1 MTKNSST
8 DTHPLGDNDESH
20 ISELAALV
28 KPQSPLNIINIL
40 HDEPD
45 LVIAKVLE
53 QLPQPMVLRVLHHL
67 PGKRSQAIVDS
78 LDFEAG
84 RQWSVTLQYP
94 EDSIGRLMCKPHAV
108 FSPETTVRDTITEIR
123 ELVDRM
129 MITYGYVVDPDNRLI
144 GLLVMR
150 DLMLANPDQPLSEVM
165 QTHLFSLHPEAPVA
179 DAMAAMVRRHYPVY
193 PVCDDENRL
202 IGTLN
207 GDVLFG
213 EYTFHLSAQSGQMV
227 GVEKEEHL
235 KTSWV
240 RSLRMRHPWLQL
252 NLLTAFMAAYVV
264 GIFEDTI
271 AQVVLLAVFLPVLA
285 GQSGNTGCQ
294 SLAVTLRGMTL
305 GESDHFSMLKILQKE
320 ALLGLFNGI
329 LVGITAGAGMFAYA
343 TMSNNPDAPLLAF
356 VVFLAM
362 VGSCTISSISG
373 VLVPFTLQRFGADP
387 ATASSIFLTTSTD
400 VASMGM
406 FLWLATVLIL

>member
-1 MTKNSST
+1 MVRNSST
-8 DTHPLGDNDESH
+8 DTRPLHDNDESH
-20 ISELAALV
+20 ISELVALV

-40 HDEPD
+40 HDETDP
-45 LVIAKVLE
+45 VFAKVLE

-108 FSPETTVRDTITEIR
+108 FSPETTVKEAITEIR
-123 ELVDRM
+123 DLVSRM
-129 MITYGYVVDPDNRLI
+129 MITYGYVVDADNQLI

-150 DLMLANPDQPLSEVM
+150 DLMLASPDQPLSEVM

-235 KTSWV
+235 KTSWK
-240 RSLRMRHPWLQL
+240 RSLRLRHPWLQL
-252 NLLTAFMAAYVV
+252 NLMTAFIAAYVV

-305 GESDHFSMLKILQKE
+305 GESDHYSMRNILQKE
-320 ALLGLFNGI
+320 ALLGLSNGI

-343 TMSNNPDAPLLAF
+343 MMSNNPDAQLLAF

-373 VLVPFTLQRFGADP
+373 VLVPFTLRRFGADP

>member
-1 MTKNSST
+1 MVKNSST
-8 DTHPLGDNDESH
+8 DTRPLHDNDESH
-20 ISELAALV
+20 ISELVALV

-40 HDEPD
+40 HDETDP
-45 LVIAKVLE
+45 VIAKVLE

-108 FSPETTVRDTITEIR
+108 FSPETTVKEAITEIR
-123 ELVDRM
+123 DLVSRM
-129 MITYGYVVDPDNRLI
+129 MITYGYVVDADNQLI

-150 DLMLANPDQPLSEVM
+150 DLMLASPDQPLSEVM

-193 PVCDDENRL
+193 PICDDENRL

-252 NLLTAFMAAYVV
+252 NLLTAFIAAYVV

-305 GESDHFSMLKILQKE
+305 GESDHYSIRNILQKE
-320 ALLGLFNGI
+320 ALLGLSNGI

-343 TMSNNPDAPLLAF
+343 MMSNNPDALLLAF

-373 VLVPFTLQRFGADP
+373 VLVPFTLKRFGADP

>member
-8 DTHPLGDNDESH
+8 DTRPLHDNDESH
-20 ISELAALV
+20 ISELVALV
-28 KPQSPLNIINIL
+28 KPQRPLNIINIL
-40 HDEPD
+40 HDETD

-53 QLPQPMVLRVLHHL
+53 QLPQPMVLRVPHHL

-78 LDFEAG
+78 FDFEAG
-84 RQWSVTLQYP
+84 QQWSVTLQYP

-108 FSPETTVRDTITEIR
+108 FSPEITVKEAITEIR
-123 ELVDRM
+123 DLVSRM
-129 MITYGYVVDPDNRLI
+129 MITYGYVVDADNQLI

-150 DLMLANPDQPLSEVM
+150 DLMLASPHQPLSEVM

-305 GESDHFSMLKILQKE
+305 GESDHYSMRNILQKE

-329 LVGITAGAGMFAYA
+329 LVGITAGAGMLAYA
-343 TMSNNPDAPLLAF
+343 MMSNNPDAQLLAF

-373 VLVPFTLQRFGADP
+373 VLVPFTLKRLGADP